1 MQRCGLPAPAASSMS
16 IFRQIRGAAHGTL
29 IARLRFY
36 LQSCRSP
43 NAPRECE
50 HTGRPGRPVSRQE
63 ADPRRSAATGFTAQR
78 RDTGKD
84 MLIMTSR
91 RDFLITAGSA
101 GAFLAAGPL
110 LAQAQTQPVAPAA
123 APAEKVAGAGNPPFA
138 LPALPYAFTALE
150 PHIDA
155 KTMELHHDKHHK
167 TYVEK
172 LNAAI
177 AKQASLSSTPLA
189 QLLAGLDKLPEE
201 ARAEIRNNGGGHANH
216 TMFWEIMAPNAGGE
230 PKGEVATAINAAFGS
245 FDAFKKRFNEAG
257 AKHFGSGWVFVVMD
271 RSARSLEIVTR
282 ANQDS
287 PLMEGDRVLFGNDL
301 WEHAYYLKYNNK
313 REEYLASWWNVVN
326 WDAINTRLKGIKDGE
341 AVI

>member
-1 MQRCGLPAPAASSMS
+1 
-16 IFRQIRGAAHGTL
+16 
-29 IARLRFY
+29 
-36 LQSCRSP
+36 
-43 NAPRECE
+43 
-50 HTGRPGRPVSRQE
+50 
-63 ADPRRSAATGFTAQR
+63 
-78 RDTGKD
+78 
-84 MLIMTSR
+84 MTSR
-91 RDFLITAGSA
+91 RDFLITAAST
-101 GAFLAAGPL
+101 GALLAAGPL
-110 LAQAQTQPVAPAA
+110 LAQAQTPPAAPGA
-123 APAEKVAGAGNPPFA
+123 APAEKIAGAGNQPFTLA
-138 LPALPYAFTALE
+138 PLPYAFTALE

-177 AKQASLSSTPLA
+177 AKHPSLSSTPLP

-201 ARAEIRNNGGGHANH
+201 VRADIRNNGGGHANH
-216 TMFWEIMAPNAGGE
+216 TMFWEIMAANAGGE
-230 PKGEVATAINAAFGS
+230 PKGEVAVAINAAFGS

-287 PLMEGDRVLFGNDL
+287 PLLEGDRVLLGNDL

-313 REEYLASWWNVVN
+313 RDEYLASWWNVVN
-326 WDAINTRLKGIKDGE
+326 WDAVNTRLKGIKDGE

>member
-1 MQRCGLPAPAASSMS
+1 
-16 IFRQIRGAAHGTL
+16 
-29 IARLRFY
+29 
-36 LQSCRSP
+36 
-43 NAPRECE
+43 
-50 HTGRPGRPVSRQE
+50 
-63 ADPRRSAATGFTAQR
+63 
-78 RDTGKD
+78 
-84 MLIMTSR
+84 MLTMTSR

-101 GAFLAAGPL
+101 GALLAAGPL
-110 LAQAQTQPVAPAA
+110 LAHAQTLAIAQGA
-123 APAEKVAGAGNPPFA
+123 APTEKIGGGGAPPFE
-138 LPALPYAFTALE
+138 LPKLPYAFTALE

-155 KTMELHHDKHHK
+155 KTMELHHEKHHK

-177 AKQASLSSTPLA
+177 AKHPGLSSTPLA

-201 ARAEIRNNGGGHANH
+201 VRAEIRNNGGGHANH
-216 TMFWEIMAPNAGGE
+216 TMFWEIMAANAGGE

-287 PLMEGDRVLFGNDL
+287 PLLEGDRVLFGNDL
-301 WEHAYYLKYNNK
+301 WEHAYYLKYNN
-313 REEYLASWWNVVN
+313 RRDEYLASWWNVVN
-326 WDAINTRLKGIKDGE
+326 WDAINTRLKAIKDGE